1 MMNQRMYS
9 NFLFKIIIQSQ
20 TGKANAVWEALEVVE
35 NEVVAILDAD
45 PDSVE
50 PETLLILDNE
60 KNSAI
65 VNGTREACLTKWI
78 KKSMRFLNKMSNRFF
93 QYFIMIFL

>member
-1 MMNQRMYS
+1 MKKVTCELVSRIPKFDDTEIIFSYGKSEDETLKVMNEISEMYS

-45 PDSVE
+45 ISVE
-50 PETLLILDNE
+50 PETLTD
-60 KNSAI
+60 
-65 VNGTREACLTKWI
+65 
-78 KKSMRFLNKMSNRFF
+78 FF
-93 QYFIMIFL
+93 R